1 MEKAFT
7 ACDCNAEL
15 GININA
21 GRAWR
26 PCGCNCSNREEETRE
41 PRATELAR
49 LNKSESFSW
58 NYTLYLHMEWEAI
71 GEKQLLSTSG
81 LQVQWHMGACK
92 YIHSNTERVGERST
106 KCNGFMPA
114 ISALRKCANIY
125 TQTQK
130 NFMPTISA
138 LKRVKAKGSKV

>member
-1 MEKAFT
+1 ME
-7 ACDCNAEL
+7 L
-15 GININA
+15 HSVPPYGM
-21 GRAWR
+21 G
-26 PCGCNCSNREEETRE
+26 SNRRKT
-41 PRATELAR
+41 AFINLWTSSAVAHGCMQI
-49 LNKSESFSW
+49 
-58 NYTLYLHMEWEAI
+58 YTLKHRE
-71 GEKQLLSTSG
+71 GG
-81 LQVQWHMGACK
+81 
-92 YIHSNTERVGERST
+92 RERST